1 MRTQYCREHIDK
13 TAEECGLSEDAVI
26 EVKKAADFCE
36 AFPEISDLTTAALRP
51 LIREK
56 DTKVRDKAILS
67 VKKSLESKKNP
78 INGKFSEQRITEKE
92 VRAMVFRAM
101 DEVKEEEI
109 ERIERERAERE
120 IAIVQEEPIVEEPT
134 EASVVGIDTIVIQ
147 KPLIPTIPEPIVNG
161 TSKFNQTNDNIE
173 WARWSW
179 NPVTGCKHD
188 CKYCYARD
196 IATRFFKEGFTPTF
210 RPERLSAPKNTIVPN
225 TEDIGLHNVFVCSMA
240 DLFGAWVPQE
250 WIDAVLKSVRENPQW
265 TFLFLTK
272 NPSRLVGI
280 NFPKNSWVGTTVDIQ
295 KRVAPAEEAFKKIK
309 APVKFLSCEPL
320 LEKLTFKDMSMF
332 DWIIIGGRSGSSGMP
347 EGQPEWGWVEILIEK
362 ARRSGLSIYFKP
374 NLMVR
379 PKEYPKVK
387 Q

>member
-1 MRTQYCREHIDK
+1 MRTQYCREHIDQV
-13 TAEECGLSEDAVI
+13 AENCGLEKKTVD
-26 EVKKAADFCE
+26 EVKRVADFCDQHS
-36 AFPEISDLTTAALRP
+36 EISELSTHAIMP
-51 LIREK
+51 LIRERN
-56 DTKVRDKAILS
+56 DKVREKAILKCS
-67 VKKSLESKKNP
+67 ERLKGEVGAGRGNTKKL
-78 INGKFSEQRITEKE
+78 TEKD
-92 VRAMVFRAM
+92 VRAIVFKAM
-101 DEVKEEEI
+101 DEVKQEEI
-109 ERIERERAERE
+109 EQLEKERSEREAK
-120 IAIVQEEPIVEEPT
+120 I
-134 EASVVGIDTIVIQ
+134 IQ
-147 KPLIPTIPEPIVNG
+147 DQVDKVLSDPTISKQLTIEPGVQPIIIPIQQTNS

-332 DWIIIGGRSGSSGMP
+332 DWIIIGGRSGSTGMP
-347 EGQPEWGWVEILIEK
+347 EGQPEWGWVEILMEK

-374 NLMVR
+374 NLTVR

-387 Q
+387 